1 VARELSNRGA
11 EIICWPVWGCNPL
24 LSAARACENHVY
36 LVSSTYTNTSSDWT
50 ITAVY
55 NHDGK
60 PITRA
65 ERWGTTVVAEV
76 DLSQRFF
83 WRNNLGDFRAELP
96 LSRPVAMPEWSQFEA
111 LKH

>member
-1 VARELSNRGA
+1 VHASCYGRLK
-11 EIICWPVWGCNPL
+11 
-24 LSAARACENHVY
+24 SALALA
-36 LVSSTYTNTSSDWT
+36 SSDWT

-96 LSRPVAMPEWSQFEA
+96 ISRPVAMPEWSQFET